1 MLMSGVASFSL
12 YRSSAA
18 HQPIGAASPSSAT
31 IWRASG
37 ETGCERVVVELGAG
51 EVRQPRV
58 EEADEVRA
66 IRLFA
71 CPRSPSRMT
80 SWPARIAF
88 SSCGRTRLVVAED
101 ARQER
106 AALADGAPAGW
117 RASPP

>member
-18 HQPIGAASPSSAT
+18 HHAIGVASPSSAT
-31 IWRASG
+31 IVRASG
-37 ETGCERVVVELGAG
+37 ETGCSGIVVELGAG
-51 EVRQPRV
+51 DVRHPRI
-58 EEADEVRA
+58 EEADERSRA

-88 SSCGRTRLVVAED
+88 SSCGRTV
-101 ARQER
+101 
-106 AALADGAPAGW
+106 
-117 RASPP
+117 SS